1 MSQIK
6 INNLTFAYPGSYDN
20 VFENASFQIDTDW
33 KLGFTGRNGR
43 GKTTFLKL
51 LMGEYSYHGSITAN
65 VVFDYFPFP
74 VPHQDWLAG
83 EALEEVCPEV
93 PRWRLLREMSALQL
107 GEEQLYRPFGTLSNG
122 ERTKCLLALLFAR
135 ENHFLLIDEPTNHLD
150 LRGRELVSRYL
161 NSKKGFILVSH
172 DRAFLDRCVDHIL
185 SINKATIEVQ
195 RGNFSSWWENKA
207 RQDQFE
213 LAENEKLKKEIRRL
227 KDAAREKA
235 QWSDAAERRKTGV
248 DRTKVDNVKGWA
260 PLQGAKSKKQMAR
273 AKAIEGRQQAAIEEK
288 SMLLKNL
295 EEAEAL
301 KLTQLPYHSER
312 MLWAKDLTVD
322 YGTGPVFE
330 NISFEL
336 HQGDRLVVNGS
347 NGSGKSSLLK
357 LVCGEEIPYTGI
369 FERGSRLRI
378 SYVPQDTGFLHG
390 NPADFARERKI
401 DESLFK
407 AILRKLDFSRTQF
420 EKDMADYSA
429 GQKKKVLLAASLCEH
444 THLHIWDEPMNY
456 IDVLSRIQLEEL
468 LLAYRPTLLFVEH
481 DQLFCEKI
489 ATKTLSLTEPAK
501 NQK

>member
-1 MSQIK
+1 MPSCWLREDFLRPIYFYGGHIMSQIK

-20 VFENASFQIDTDW
+20 DFENASFRIDTDW

-195 RGNFSSWWENKA
+195 RGNFSSWWENKE

-288 SMLLKNL
+288 SRLLKNL

-322 YGTGPVFE
+322 SGTGPVFE

-429 GQKKKVLLAASLCEH
+429 GQKKKVLIFAMYYNTPPGDLQAL
-444 THLHIWDEPMNY
+444 
-456 IDVLSRIQLEEL
+456 LSRCERRDMLG
-468 LLAYRPTLLFVEH
+468 LLAGS
-481 DQLFCEKI
+481 EK
-489 ATKTLSLTEPAK
+489 
-501 NQK
+501 